1 MKLYFMKQNA
11 IDFLK
16 ANMKNYYM
24 NYYRYNTND
33 WILDLFEYDPF
44 EYFMDVP
51 DFKLAPIR
59 QPIGGTVFENCK
71 IIYTNLRNI
80 SDSQASDERLWA
92 GLCNGSFY
100 QYVRGR
106 WNYPSLTPKK
116 PETDA
121 TTVISRFFFAG
132 AGISGKFR
140 NTLAKCW
147 WVGRE
152 TYLPEDTF
160 HWKMLDMI
168 GAEDIA
174 TKVNEIFFS
183 NTFSSNPDILLGICR
198 GLEFFNR
205 HGKKVIVKDHLR
217 PTLKYMNALGG
228 GLLLDALSVED
239 IESIVK
245 ESIGNLMNGEQ
256 GGLDFD
262 EDPDA
267 FVEEEVDESV
277 QGNAPAVDVDYF
289 EEQEAIDQEVEYTD
303 DTSILGAPETVG
315 PGNTVTVLRKPS
327 FMTKVYHI
335 PIDETKR
342 HLYQVERKMLGK
354 KVGDSVE
361 LGRETFIIKQIQW
374 TS

>member
-16 ANMKNYYM
+16 ANMKNYYV
-24 NYYRYNTND
+24 NYFRYNTND
-33 WILDLFEYDPF
+33 WILDLFDYDPF
-44 EYFMDVP
+44 EFFIDVP

-71 IIYTNLRNI
+71 VIYTNLRNI

-92 GLCNGSFY
+92 GLCNGVFY

-106 WNYPSLTPKK
+106 WNYPSLTPQK
-116 PETDA
+116 PDSD
-121 TTVISRFFFAG
+121 TTTIISRFFFSG
-132 AGISGKFR
+132 AGISGKYR

-152 TYLPEDTF
+152 TYLADDTF

-174 TKVNEIFFS
+174 TKVSEIFYS
-183 NTFSSNPDILLGICR
+183 NTFSSNPDILLGLCR
-198 GLEFFNR
+198 GLEFFR
-205 HGKKVIVKDHLR
+205 KHGKKVVVKDHLR

-239 IESIVK
+239 IEAIVK

-262 EDPDA
+262 EDTDVFA
-267 FVEEEVDESV
+267 QD
-277 QGNAPAVDVDYF
+277 DVDDNAQGEAETINVDYY
-289 EEQEAIDQEVEYTD
+289 EEQEAIEQEVEYSD
-303 DTSILGAPETVG
+303 DSVILGDPETVG

-327 FMTKVYHI
+327 FMVKTYII
-335 PIDETKR
+335 PFDETNR
-342 HLYQVERKMLGK
+342 RLYQVEREMLGK
-354 KVGDSVE
+354 KVGESVNV
-361 LGRETFIIKQIQW
+361 GRETFVIKQIKW
-374 TS
+374 T

>member
-1 MKLYFMKQNA
+1 M
-11 IDFLK
+11 
-16 ANMKNYYM
+16 
-24 NYYRYNTND
+24 
-33 WILDLFEYDPF
+33 
-44 EYFMDVP
+44 
-51 DFKLAPIR
+51 
-59 QPIGGTVFENCK
+59 
-71 IIYTNLRNI
+71 
-80 SDSQASDERLWA
+80 
-92 GLCNGSFY
+92 
-100 QYVRGR
+100 
-106 WNYPSLTPKK
+106 
-116 PETDA
+116 
-121 TTVISRFFFAG
+121 
-132 AGISGKFR
+132 
-140 NTLAKCW
+140 
-147 WVGRE
+147 
-152 TYLPEDTF
+152 
-160 HWKMLDMI
+160 
-168 GAEDIA
+168 
-174 TKVNEIFFS
+174 
-183 NTFSSNPDILLGICR
+183 
-198 GLEFFNR
+198 
-205 HGKKVIVKDHLR
+205 
-217 PTLKYMNALGG
+217 
-228 GLLLDALSVED
+228 LLDALSVED

-267 FVEEEVDESV
+267 FVQEEVDESV